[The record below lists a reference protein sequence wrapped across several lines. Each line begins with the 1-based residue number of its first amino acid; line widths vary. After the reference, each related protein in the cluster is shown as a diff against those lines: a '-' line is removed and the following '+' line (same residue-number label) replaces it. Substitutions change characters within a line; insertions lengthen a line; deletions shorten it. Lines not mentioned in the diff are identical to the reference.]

1 MEAPGCQAAAAS
13 ASGTAAAEVA
23 AVLLAGG
30 GVEAPGDRNK
40 NCKHHNRSPPADGTA
55 GHVGQEQ

>member
-1 MEAPGCQAAAAS
+1 MLAPGCPVAAAS

-30 GVEAPGDRNK
+30 GVEAPGDLNK
-40 NCKHHNRSPPADGTA
+40 KYNHH
-55 GHVGQEQ
+55 HGQ